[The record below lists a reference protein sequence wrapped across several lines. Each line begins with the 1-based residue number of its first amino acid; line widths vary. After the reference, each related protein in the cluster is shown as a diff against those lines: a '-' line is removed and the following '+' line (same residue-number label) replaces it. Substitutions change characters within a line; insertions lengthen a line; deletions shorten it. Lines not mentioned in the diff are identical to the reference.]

1 MGILY
6 VVATPIGNL
15 EDLSPRAAQAL
26 RAADLIAAEDT
37 RVTSKLLTRLNIVR
51 PLVSSFQHSPT
62 KNFEKVLATL
72 TDGLTVTLVTD
83 AGTPGISDP
92 GSYLVSQIREKLGD
106 KCKIIP
112 IPGPSAVAT
121 ALSAAG
127 FPADQFLFLGFPP
140 HKKGRQTFFK
150 ELAESKYT
158 VVIYESPHR
167 ILKTLAQLPPER
179 QIFVARELTKK
190 FESHYF
196 GTPVEIAEKYIS
208 ELERGELVV
217 VISAK

>member
-15 EDLSPRAAQAL
+15 EDLSPRAVQAL
-26 RAADLIAAEDT
+26 QAADLIAAEDT
-37 RVTSKLLTRLNIVR
+37 RVTGKLLIRLNIVR

-72 TDGLTVTLVTD
+72 TDGLTVALVTD

-92 GSYLVSQIREKLGD
+92 GGYLVSQVRAKLPD
-106 KCKIIP
+106 CQIIP
-112 IPGPSAVAT
+112 IPGPNAAAT
-121 ALSAAG
+121 ALSISG
-127 FPADQFLFLGFPP
+127 FSADQFLFLGFPP

>member
-37 RVTSKLLTRLNIVR
+37 RVTGKLLIRLNIVR

-72 TDGLTVTLVTD
+72 TDGLTVALVTD

-92 GSYLVSQIREKLGD
+92 GGYLVSQVRAKLPD
-106 KCKIIP
+106 CQIIP
-112 IPGPSAVAT
+112 IPGPNAAAT
-121 ALSAAG
+121 ALSISG
-127 FPADQFLFLGFPP
+127 FSADQFLFLGFPP

>member
-15 EDLSPRAAQAL
+15 EDLSPRAVQAL
-26 RAADLIAAEDT
+26 QAADLIAAEDT
-37 RVTSKLLTRLNIVR
+37 RVTGKLLTRLNIVR

-72 TDGLTVTLVTD
+72 TDGLTVALVTD

-92 GSYLVSQIREKLGD
+92 GGYLVSQVRAKLPD
-106 KCKIIP
+106 CQIIP
-112 IPGPSAVAT
+112 IPGPNAAAT
-121 ALSAAG
+121 ALSISG
-127 FPADQFLFLGFPP
+127 FSADQFLFLGFPP

-190 FESHYF
+190 FESHYL
-196 GTPVEIAEKYIS
+196 GTPAELAEKYGS
-208 ELERGELVV
+208 ELERGELVL
-217 VISAK
+217 VIPAD

>member
-37 RVTSKLLTRLNIVR
+37 RVTGKLLIRLNIVR

-72 TDGLTVTLVTD
+72 TDGLTVALVTD

-92 GSYLVSQIREKLGD
+92 GGYLVSQVRAKLPD
-106 KCKIIP
+106 CQIIP
-112 IPGPSAVAT
+112 IPGPNAAAT
-121 ALSAAG
+121 ALSISG
-127 FPADQFLFLGFPP
+127 FSADQFLFLGFPP

-158 VVIYESPHR
+158 AVIYESPHR

>member
-37 RVTSKLLTRLNIVR
+37 RVTGKLLTRLNIVR

-72 TDGLTVTLVTD
+72 TDGLTVALVTD

-92 GSYLVSQIREKLGD
+92 GGYLVSQVRAKLPD
-106 KCKIIP
+106 CQIIP
-112 IPGPSAVAT
+112 IPGPNAAAT
-121 ALSAAG
+121 ALSISG
-127 FPADQFLFLGFPP
+127 FSADQFLFLGFPP

>member
-37 RVTSKLLTRLNIVR
+37 RVTGKLLIRLNIVR

-72 TDGLTVTLVTD
+72 TDGLTVALVTD

-92 GSYLVSQIREKLGD
+92 GGYLVSQVRAKLPD
-106 KCKIIP
+106 CQIIP
-112 IPGPSAVAT
+112 IPVPNAAAT
-121 ALSAAG
+121 ALSISG
-127 FPADQFLFLGFPP
+127 FSADQFLFLGFPP